1 LTPAGAGIYGS
12 LMAARLVFRIHAVQR
27 MSERGITER
36 DVREILSTGETIEEY
51 PETHRTRAVWC

>member
-1 LTPAGAGIYGS
+1 LTPAGAAIYGR

-36 DVREILSTGETIEEY
+36 DVREILSAGERIEEV
-51 PETHRTRAVWC
+51 PG